1 MKNEKKRQTII
12 GIRQQIA
19 RHKRSICLIL
29 AVLILL
35 TGVVVFKSY
44 SLNQQNKSYIEQE
57 KKLEKTLAEEKE
69 NEKEIDEFAEYVKT
83 DEYVEKIAKEKL
95 GLAYEDEIL
104 FEAEK

>member
-1 MKNEKKRQTII
+1 MKNEKKRQAMI
-12 GIRQQIA
+12 GIRQQIS
-19 RHKRSICLIL
+19 RHKRSMCLVL
-29 AVLILL
+29 AVLLLL

-44 SLNQQNKSYIEQE
+44 SLNKQNQVYIEEE
-57 KKLEKTLAEEKE
+57 KELKKTLAEEKE
-69 NEKEIDEFAEYVKT
+69 HGKEIDEFVKYIKT